1 MVRASVVL
9 VCVGFMLA
17 ACATASEG
25 AARPTPPA
33 PPEVVSPTPGWQG
46 VATPSAD
53 TSSMEEEAVL
63 TSSPAIGKPGTTAR
77 RALRTFTKTL
87 AAVGGGPTVTKGTP
101 PEAAAV
107 DEQQKLV
114 ITGALEV
121 STHDVRQ
128 LVDAVRANTHVRGGI
143 VVSDELTG
151 ARYGVRARLQ
161 VRLPPAEVGP
171 FVEWLATQGQL
182 ESKHLTASDV
192 SRQYFDEEVRLRT
205 LRTELDRLQKLMS
218 ERENVPLAD
227 VLAIERETT
236 RVRDELEHLEG
247 QHLYLADRVARAT
260 LDVHITAPD
269 DVVVGAPSEKFLL
282 VAHGLAL
289 SFADDGDRHRQ
300 RFGGGVSMLLGRRF
314 DLTFDVLPS
323 RGADARSML
332 LTMGAAAYS
341 DFLGRGRR
349 LIGNPYLGLRAGGGG
364 VNGRGTFAFG
374 GELGVELVHHPRFL
388 LDLTGRAMALYS
400 GRSTKTDIAFQG
412 LLGVGV
418 PF

>member
-1 MVRASVVL
+1 
-9 VCVGFMLA
+9 MLS
-17 ACATASEG
+17 ACATSES

-33 PPEVVSPTPGWQG
+33 PPDVV
-46 VATPSAD
+46 ASAPAWSRGNTD
-53 TSSMEEEAVL
+53 QVEAEAVL
-63 TSSPAIGKPGTTAR
+63 TSAPSISKRSAAG
-77 RALRTFTKTL
+77 RAFRSFTRTL
-87 AAVGGGPTVTKGTP
+87 AAVESGPTVTKGTP
-101 PEAAAV
+101 PAAAAV

-114 ITGALEV
+114 VTGALEIAA
-121 STHDVRQ
+121 HDVAQ
-128 LVDAVRANTHVRGGI
+128 VVNAVRADTHARGGI

-161 VRLPPAEVGP
+161 IRLPPEQVAP
-171 FVEWLATQGQL
+171 FVDWLATQGAL
-182 ESKHLTASDV
+182 ESKHLTATDV
-192 SRQYFDEEVRLRT
+192 SRQYFDEELRLRT

-227 VLAIERETT
+227 VLAIEREIT

-247 QHLYLADRVARAT
+247 QHLFLADRVARAT
-260 LDVHITAPD
+260 LDVHVTAPD
-269 DVVVGAPSEKFLL
+269 DVVAGAPSEKFLL
-282 VAHGLAL
+282 VAHALAL
-289 SFADDGDRHRQ
+289 SFADAQIDDTTRHRQ
-300 RFGGGVSMLLGRRF
+300 RFGGGVSLLMGRRF
-314 DLTFDVLPS
+314 DLTFDALPS

-332 LTMGAAAYS
+332 LTLGAAAYS

-364 VNGRGTFAFG
+364 VNGRGVFAFG

-388 LDLTGRAMALYS
+388 LDLTGRAMALYG
-400 GRSTKTDIAFQG
+400 GRSIKTDIAFQG

>member
-1 MVRASVVL
+1 V
-9 VCVGFMLA
+9 
-17 ACATASEG
+17 TA
-25 AARPTPPA
+25 
-33 PPEVVSPTPGWQG
+33 Q
-46 VATPSAD
+46 
-53 TSSMEEEAVL
+53 
-63 TSSPAIGKPGTTAR
+63 
-77 RALRTFTKTL
+77 ALRSVTKMI
-87 AAVGGGPTVTKGTP
+87 AAVDGGPTVTKAP
-101 PEAAAV
+101 PPVAVAV

-114 ITGALEV
+114 ITGALEIA
-121 STHDVRQ
+121 TNDVRQ
-128 LVDAVRANTHVRGGI
+128 VVEAVRANTHARGGI

-151 ARYGVRARLQ
+151 ARYGLRARLQ
-161 VRLPPAEVGP
+161 VRLPPAEVAP
-171 FVEWLATQGQL
+171 FVDWLATQGAL

-192 SRQYFDEEVRLRT
+192 SRQYFDEELRLRT
-205 LRTELDRLQKLMS
+205 LRAELDRLQKLMT

-260 LDVHITAPD
+260 LDVHVTAPD

-289 SFADDGDRHRQ
+289 AFADVGDRHRQ
-300 RFGGGVSMLLGRRF
+300 RLGAGVSMLLGRRF
-314 DLTFDVLPS
+314 DLTFDVLPA

-349 LIGNPYLGLRAGGGG
+349 LIGNPYLGVRAGGGG
-364 VNGRGTFAFG
+364 INGRGTFAFG

-388 LDLTGRAMALYS
+388 LDVTGRAMAFYS
-400 GRSTKTDIAFQG
+400 GRSTKTDVAFQG